1 MGRIYLNL
9 INYLFLNLLQL
20 QQGNQT
26 ILPTYLPTYLPPY
39 IPPYI
44 PTYIPTYLYIYL
56 YLGYCVRRYPLSLKI
71 PLAAV

>member
-26 ILPTYLPTYLPPY
+26 TLPTYLLTYLPTYLPTYLT
-39 IPPYI
+39 
-44 PTYIPTYLYIYL
+44 TYQSTN
-56 YLGYCVRRYPLSLKI
+56 
-71 PLAAV
+71 